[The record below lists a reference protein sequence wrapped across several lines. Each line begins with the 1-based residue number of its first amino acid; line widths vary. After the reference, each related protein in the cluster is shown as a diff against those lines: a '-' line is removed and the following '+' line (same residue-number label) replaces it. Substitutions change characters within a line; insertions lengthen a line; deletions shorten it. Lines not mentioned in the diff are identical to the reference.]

1 MITFICTE
9 EINQNLVL
17 TGKIQWAR
25 CLFLHLEEP
34 MMFFKDHPVL
44 LKMPEGK
51 EAVKKYNRIGK
62 MLVQYELAFYDAW
75 RRQSV
80 CGFHNYVYHFH
91 VLLF

>member
-1 MITFICTE
+1 MIIFVCLKE
-9 EINQNLVL
+9 LNLNLLL

-44 LKMPEGK
+44 LKMLEGK

-80 CGFHNYVYHFH
+80 SGFHIYIYNFPFS
-91 VLLF
+91 LF